1 MDRCLTVKSN
11 TTSKTENAGKED
23 MRGILDFIKQFP
35 DEQAC
40 IEKYIQM
47 RWKGQIKCAY
57 CNHDK
62 IYKIKEY
69 KRYKCGK
76 CNRSFSITS
85 KSIFANSKIPLRSW
99 FLAIILLYNHKKGY
113 PSTQLAKDLGISI
126 RSAWHLEMKLRI
138 VIKHLKDN
146 SILSGIVEM
155 DEAYMGRRD
164 RKVKANDNKS
174 TRGKGTTKQVMI
186 GMIERGGRVIVVP
199 AHNTK
204 GETILKIANKYID
217 QNALLLTD
225 DSPVYNLAEKTFKRK
240 RVRHRDY
247 SKRKYNNY
255 PEGREQVPRWAYF
268 DTEVNVN
275 VHSNT
280 IEGFWSIAKNGILIT
295 HHSVSKK
302 YLDLYCDEFAERQS
316 KRNIPNRDK
325 FENFLTNTDGVEITW
340 KDIRKRKPN
349 IYG

>member
-1 MDRCLTVKSN
+1 MKNINKIRKNAKKDRKDKLNGV
-11 TTSKTENAGKED
+11 
-23 MRGILDFIKQFP
+23 LDFIREFP

-40 IEKYIQM
+40 IERYIQL
-47 RWKGQIKCAY
+47 RWDGDVKCAY

-85 KSIFANSKIPLRSW
+85 KSIFANSKIPLRTW
-99 FLAIILLYNHKKGY
+99 FLAIIILYTHKKGY
-113 PSTQLAKDLGISI
+113 AATQLAEDLGVSI
-126 RSAWHLEMKLRI
+126 RTAWHLEMKLRI
-138 VIKHLKDN
+138 VLKHIKNN
-146 SILSGIVEM
+146 SFLTGIVEM

-164 RKVKANDNKS
+164 KVVGKRK
-174 TRGKGTTKQVMI
+174 RGKGTTKQVMI

-199 AHNTK
+199 AHNSK
-204 GETILKIANKYID
+204 AETLLQVANEFID
-217 QNALLLTD
+217 QNALLVTD
-225 DSPVYNLAEKTFKRK
+225 DSPSYNLAEKTFKRK
-240 RVRHRDY
+240 KVRHADY
-247 SKRKYNNY
+247 KKRKYDTY
-255 PEGREQVPRWAYF
+255 SEARKQVPQWGYF
-268 DTEVNVN
+268 DEETSTNI
-275 VHSNT
+275 HTNT

-316 KRNIPNRDK
+316 TRDIENKDK
-325 FENFLTNTDGVEITW
+325 FDNFLRNADGAEITW
-340 KDIRKRKPN
+340 KEIRKRKPS